1 MDVSPGPTSVRF
13 PILCI
18 QLKDSLTT
26 LRSFAA
32 DYDSSKAIGVP
43 VSNVMDFARSKL
55 VCGCFT
61 GNNMTSEAILA
72 CLSVRFAL
80 EFDPFAALAGS
91 QEATQI
97 EGHLRLCLRA
107 GRSFGWLLT
116 TAVSEPFLAK
126 AAAQLIP
133 SAYHTGTPVEFL
145 AHGWLD
151 CIDCGQRGE
160 LVASLLIM

>member
-1 MDVSPGPTSVRF
+1 MLAQLASMPRSTEIMSCVRIYGSCEFVGRGRRGHYDRRSGGREMDVSPGPTSVRF

-55 VCGCFT
+55 VCGSFT

-80 EFDPFAALAGS
+80 DFDLSAARARS
-91 QEATQI
+91 Q
-97 EGHLRLCLRA
+97 LR
-107 GRSFGWLLT
+107 G
-116 TAVSEPFLAK
+116 
-126 AAAQLIP
+126 
-133 SAYHTGTPVEFL
+133 
-145 AHGWLD
+145 
-151 CIDCGQRGE
+151 
-160 LVASLLIM
+160 

>member
-13 PILCI
+13 PISCS

-55 VCGCFT
+55 VCGSFT

-80 EFDPFAALAGS
+80 EFDLLALAGG

-107 GRSFGWLLT
+107 GRSFAWLLT
-116 TAVSEPFLAK
+116 TAVSETR
-126 AAAQLIP
+126 
-133 SAYHTGTPVEFL
+133 SH
-145 AHGWLD
+145 
-151 CIDCGQRGE
+151 
-160 LVASLLIM
+160 S